1 MDYYITLI
9 SFTFI
14 LYLINDVSKIKEK
27 LNKIEKMLEEKND
40 K

>member
-1 MDYYITLI
+1 MEYYVTLV

-27 LNKIEKMLEEKND
+27 LDKIEKMLKD
-40 K
+40 IK

>member
-1 MDYYITLI
+1 MEYYITLI

-27 LNKIEKMLEEKND
+27 LDKIEKMLKD
-40 K
+40 IK